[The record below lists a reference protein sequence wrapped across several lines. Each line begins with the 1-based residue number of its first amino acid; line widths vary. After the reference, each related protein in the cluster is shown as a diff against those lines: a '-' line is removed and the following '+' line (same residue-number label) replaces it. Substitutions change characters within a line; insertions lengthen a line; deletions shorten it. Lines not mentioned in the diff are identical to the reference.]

1 MKPQTFEEKIELK
14 VQKAKDAVRSKLFRD
29 FCACSTQECRD
40 EIGAKMNVMDALV
53 FEINKE
59 IRSIVDK

>member
-1 MKPQTFEEKIELK
+1 MKPQTFEEKLEMKIK
-14 VQKAKDAVRSKLFRD
+14 KASDVVRSKLFRD
-29 FCACSTQECRD
+29 FCDCTTQECRD

-59 IRSIVDK
+59 IRSSIDN